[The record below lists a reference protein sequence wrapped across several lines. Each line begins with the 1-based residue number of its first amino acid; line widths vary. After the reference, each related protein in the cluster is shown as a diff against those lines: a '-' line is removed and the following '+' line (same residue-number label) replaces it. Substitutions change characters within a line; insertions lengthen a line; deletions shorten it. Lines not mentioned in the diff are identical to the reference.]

1 MATQDRVNSNPGGA
15 ATDIAGGS
23 SFGGDLMAEIQK
35 SLLSSS
41 GIVSSDTSGLDKV
54 IEDAISTSKKSTE
67 ATKARIEGTADREI
81 GIASMEES
89 SRLNTFQEERRGFA
103 TLTAGLSNMLQTSDK
118 RIKDLDQR
126 KQELLLAADAE
137 GAKAVTDLMVKE
149 YELQQ
154 SAQEKSFNRL
164 LSLGSFGLQQ
174 SQEQRLSSAQN
185 FQESQAIS
193 SIALKYGLNV
203 SDGETLQSIT
213 AKALPFASEEQKLE
227 LAKAS
232 AEVTKL
238 NAEAKKA
245 MAGGSLDDI
254 TIDAIAMAYRKNPA
268 VLSQETNTERI
279 AAVINKASDIE
290 KDEVERALL
299 TAKTSGM
306 SKAEALKNIS
316 DDPAISDKV
325 GAMNLANE
333 IYAGSITAP
342 SKRSLLDRITGFID
356 EPTAKGKE
364 QRNSQNDAEK
374 ESLKNQFTYWKG
386 ISEQRDL
393 SPIEKNRVSN
403 IRRGAE
409 QRGLKL

>member
-393 SPIEKNRVSN
+393 SPIEKNIVSN